1 MILKLTQDLSRGF
14 IPWKEMYFENK
25 AKLDAVGGKLIF
37 AGSEADDD
45 NKMMVIMEFNSPE
58 ALQAFGADEELKAK
72 RAAAGA
78 LLETTVVTPMSDESF
93 FGDT

>member
-1 MILKLTQDLSRGF
+1 M
-14 IPWKEMYFENK
+14 
-25 AKLDAVGGKLIF
+25 IF

-45 NKMMVIMEFNSPE
+45 NKMMVIMEFDSPE

-72 RAAAGA
+72 RVAAGA

-93 FGDT
+93 F